1 MSECVFCTIPD
12 ERIIEQNDLAYA
24 IYDGFPVTKYHTLVI
39 PKRHAKT
46 YFDLTKEEIDAC
58 HNLLVKIRSRI
69 ENSDSFVNG
78 FNIGINNGESAGQT
92 VFHCHIHF
100 IPRRVGDM
108 GNPRGGVRGVIPN
121 KQRY

>member
-1 MSECVFCTIPD
+1 MSECIFCTIPD

-39 PKRHAKT
+39 PKRHAET